1 MPVIEDDFPTRKYYF
16 REVINGIF
24 YVLRTGC
31 GWRSLPHDLPKW
43 SSVYGYFRSWRL
55 DGKWER
61 MNKEIREKL
70 REKLGREKEP
80 SKLIIDSQST
90 KTTEKG
96 GFVVMMP
103 ERR

>member
-1 MPVIEDDFPTRKYYF
+1 MVG
-16 REVINGIF
+16 EV
-24 YVLRTGC
+24 
-31 GWRSLPHDLPKW
+31 SPHDLPNW
-43 SSVYGYFRSWRL
+43 SSVYGYFRTWRL
-55 DGKWER
+55 DGTWER

-96 GFVVMMP
+96 GFVVTMP